1 MGQVSVS
8 INGREY
14 RISCDDG
21 QEERLTRL
29 AGYVDDRVDELIRSI
44 GNVGDLRLVVMA
56 SLLVADKLFDAN
68 SEVERLRAMVAQAR
82 QTAAP
87 GSDMAVE
94 PIVEAIV
101 RRIDDIAAEL
111 ETT

>member
-1 MGQVSVS
+1 MGQVIVT
-8 INGREY
+8 INGRDY
-14 RISCDDG
+14 QISCDDG
-21 QEERLTRL
+21 QEERLARL
-29 AGYVDDRVDELIRSI
+29 AGYVDDRVEELIRSI

-68 SEVERLRAMVAQAR
+68 NEIERLRAMVAQAR
-82 QTAAP
+82 QTVAP
-87 GSDMAVE
+87 ESDPAVE
-94 PIVEAIV
+94 PIVEAIA